1 MFASAPSYS
10 IANIDVSGGP
20 VRFEVP
26 DARGRYY
33 VMQFIDAWTN
43 NFAYWDIGRPEPTP
57 RASC

>member
-26 DARGRYY
+26 DARGRY
-33 VMQFIDAWTN
+33 
-43 NFAYWDIGRPEPTP
+43 
-57 RASC
+57 